1 MDGET
6 GGSIRQGFMIY
17 PDPPGGGYNPHPGFM
32 QHPLTCI
39 QQRGVIRGGGVNQDC
54 TSL

>member
-17 PDPPGGGYNPHPGFM
+17 PDPPGGGYNPPPWFYATPPNM
-32 QHPLTCI
+32 YTAK
-39 QQRGVIRGGGVNQDC
+39 GGY
-54 TSL
+54 